1 MFLSNKQHT
10 QLRTLVMDFEVP
22 YRTYVANEII
32 GKYRTPESFAIEL
45 TNREVQTSQ
54 YNAFSKFSSI
64 YGKIKS
70 NPNKIYEILKD
81 SKQAGEKKVVE
92 DDIDVPFVSQL
103 NILVLV
109 FSDLFQS
116 YLKQFYDFNDF
127 WNQASEYHYVR
138 NKLSHPAC
146 KTLDTRNLE
155 KTVNFVETSNA
166 FLRLYGDDCYW
177 LESADNIE
185 KMTKAIATSTEIN
198 PVKINNFPDMPF
210 PEMSLVCRDVEIE
223 EIKSFVYGKP
233 GALRKKSSYC
243 IFGYGGVGK
252 TALALEAVK
261 HIVRDIIDGTTI
273 NAYSADFV
281 LFFSAKREELR
292 VSATSGSIE
301 RNKLAASFSS
311 VEELKQSIFAYLGID
326 DYSKLNKKGLI
337 IIDNLES
344 LSGEERQLLAEFVEE
359 ESPQEVQYILTSRNE
374 EGYQVRKSLGGFSDF
389 VAGKKFICDYI
400 EENDFDLDFNDE
412 EIKLLLDITKGNTLV
427 LVLCLKRLEQRFD
440 TLNSLRA
447 DLTKTATIT
456 KLNRELTSLP
466 ANGYEIIS
474 EYMFKNT
481 FEEVEAIFAT
491 DSQRIYSVLRVLA
504 VYPSKSVDIYTL
516 SLLTKQS
523 YNELDELMVLLCKY
537 LIVNKYN
544 NEYSLNEFAEKYI
557 ILRFL
562 PDQETYLT
570 LSNEI
575 EASTRKIRQEL
586 KELEEQIAYNRDFG
600 KIMSDWHI
608 ISEGDK
614 IAAAKAFKLYGE
626 VKNDCR
632 KGKFFVDSALEDAK
646 SVFNELEKTTMH
658 PYVKYQKARIF
669 QMIQESGYFVGDL
682 SAERISAFKDAIW
695 IIKANPQFG
704 IIQKTKSYASILW
717 LLGCQLIRIDE
728 INNRLEAEKYFEDSK
743 EVFEE
748 LKIRDN
754 EYYQC
759 VSHMAR
765 NCLEI
770 YKQTKKV
777 PYLRQSRHFCEV
789 LCRERTHYN
798 NSIWKFVVA
807 LKNELPRYGKY

>member
-22 YRTYVANEII
+22 YRTYVASEIV
-32 GKYRTPESFAIEL
+32 GKCRTIESFAVEL
-45 TNREVQTSQ
+45 TNRDAQTKQ
-54 YNAFSKFSSI
+54 YNIFPKFSSI

-70 NPNKIYEILKD
+70 APDKTYEMLKN
-81 SKQAGEKKVVE
+81 SKQAGDKKIVE
-92 DDIDVPFVSQL
+92 DDIDVPLVSYL
-103 NILVLV
+103 NILILV

-116 YLKQFYDFNDF
+116 YLKQFYDLNDF
-127 WNQASEYHYVR
+127 WIQASEYHYVR

-146 KTLDTRNLE
+146 KTLDTTNQE
-155 KTVNFVETSNA
+155 KVVAFVETSNA
-166 FLRLYGDDCYW
+166 FLKLYGDSYYW
-177 LESADNIE
+177 LESANNIE
-185 KMTKAIATSTEIN
+185 KMAKAVATSTEIN
-198 PVKINNFPDMPF
+198 PVQINNFADMPF
-210 PEMSLVCRDVEIE
+210 PDMSLVCRDEEIE

-233 GALRKKSSYC
+233 GALRKKSSFC

-252 TALALEAVK
+252 TALALETIR
-261 HIVRDIIDGTTI
+261 HIVRDLIDGTTI
-273 NAYSADFV
+273 NAYSPDFV

-301 RNKLAASFSS
+301 RNKLTASFSS

-344 LSGEERQLLAEFVEE
+344 LTTAERRLLAEFVEE
-359 ESPQEVQYILTSRNE
+359 DSPQEVQYILTSRNE
-374 EGYQVRKSLGGFSDF
+374 EGYQVRKSLAGFNDF
-389 VAGKKFICDYI
+389 SSGRKFIFDYI
-400 EENDFDLDFNDE
+400 EENDFDLSFTDE

-440 TLNSLRA
+440 TLNSLQV

-456 KLNRELTSLP
+456 KLSKELTSLP

-491 DSQRIYSVLRVLA
+491 DSERIYSVLRVLA

-537 LIVNKYN
+537 LIVSKYN

-557 ILRFL
+557 LLRFL
-562 PDQETYLT
+562 PDKETYLT

-575 EASTRKIRQEL
+575 ESSTRKIKQEL
-586 KELEEQIAYNRDFG
+586 NELTEQIRSNTDLR

-608 ISEGDK
+608 VSEGDK
-614 IAAAKAFKLYGE
+614 IAAAKAFKLFGE
-626 VKNDCR
+626 VKSECR
-632 KGKFFVDSALEDAK
+632 RGRFFVESVLEESK
-646 SVFNELEKTTMH
+646 SVFVELEKTTMH

-669 QMIQESGYFVGDL
+669 QMIQESDYFEGDL
-682 SAERISAFKDAIW
+682 SAEGTSAFKEAIW
-695 IIKANPQFG
+695 IIKANPQFN

-717 LLGCQLIRIDE
+717 LLGLQLIRIDE
-728 INNRLEAEKYFEDSK
+728 TNNRLEAEKYFEDSK

-748 LKIRDN
+748 LGLRDN

-759 VSHMAR
+759 ASHMAR

-777 PYLRQSRHFCEV
+777 PYLRQTRYLCEM
-789 LCRERTHYN
+789 LWRERRHYSS
-798 NSIWKFVVA
+798 SILPFVIA
-807 LKNELPRYGKY
+807 LRNELPQYGQY